1 MKTIADLM
9 AIRDKM
15 QSQINLRETGG
26 DDEIKIV
33 VGLATCG
40 ISAGAREV
48 FNTFIDEI
56 AASGLDN
63 VKVARTGCLGMC
75 KLEPMVEIFVP
86 RQEKCTY
93 VLVTADKAKKIF
105 DEHIKNGRVVN
116 DYLVAKE

>member
-1 MKTIADLM
+1 MKTIADLK

-15 QSQINLRETGG
+15 QAQMQSRETGN
-26 DDEIKIV
+26 DEETKIV

-48 FNTFIDEI
+48 FNTFVDEI
-56 AASGLDN
+56 AKSGKGN
-63 VKVARTGCLGMC
+63 VKVTRTGCLGMC

-93 VLVTADKAKKIF
+93 VLVTPDKAKKIF
-105 DEHIKNGRVVN
+105 EEHILGGKVVN
-116 DYLVAKE
+116 DYLIANE

>member
-1 MKTIADLM
+1 MKTIADLQ

-15 QSQINLRETGG
+15 QSQINLREAGK
-26 DDEIKIV
+26 DDEVRIV

-48 FNTFIDEI
+48 FNTFVDEI
-56 AASGLDN
+56 AKSGLGN
-63 VKVARTGCLGMC
+63 VKVSRTGCLGMC

-93 VLVTADKAKKIF
+93 VLVTPDKAKKIF
-105 DEHIKNGRVVN
+105 DEHIVGNTVVN
-116 DYLVAKE
+116 EYLISKE